1 VTNITEQTTST
12 PEEGAENNPGSR
24 RGGFVKGISGNPGG
38 RPKVE
43 GEIRNLARKYS
54 RTAIRRLAQLVKSKN
69 ERVAVAAATAL
80 LDRAWGRPAQA
91 LTGADGAPL
100 IPPGLLGAGPISD
113 AQTASQVYL
122 AFMGNPT
129 INLDGIRFDASAA
142 LPEPQAPEEPAAQ
155 PIAPVPV
162 PTVAALPVR
171 PVAVHSR
178 VQPVPVDHSTWER
191 LSE

>member
-1 VTNITEQTTST
+1 VSDITEQTTST

-43 GEIRNLARKYS
+43 GEIRNLARKFS
-54 RTAIRRLAQLVKSKN
+54 RTAIRRLAQLMKSKN

-100 IPPGLLGAGPISD
+100 IPPGLVGAEPIRD
-113 AQTASQVYL
+113 AQTAQQVYL
-122 AFMGNPT
+122 AIMGNPT
-129 INLDGIRFDASAA
+129 INLDGIRFAAPVA
-142 LPEPQAPEEPAAQ
+142 LPEPQATQEAAAQ
-155 PIAPVPV
+155 PIAQEPV
-162 PTVAALPVR
+162 PTVAA
-171 PVAVHSR
+171 
-178 VQPVPVDHSTWER
+178 VPVEPVVIQRRAT
-191 LSE
+191 